1 MSRSKRFRCSCPGA
15 VRGIAGKRRAGRWS
29 YVESLDVEAF
39 SKPQEE
45 YQKRPG
51 MQGEPSGRSKPEG
64 RNPKETRNRIY
75 LARSSSTPTGDFVLL
90 TEPTEAGTP
99 CQFTSH

>member
-1 MSRSKRFRCSCPGA
+1 MSRSKPSRCSCPGA
-15 VRGIAGKRRAGRWS
+15 GPGSAGKRRAGRWS
-29 YVESLDVEAF
+29 YEGCLDVEAF

-75 LARSSSTPTGDFVLL
+75 PARSSIPPGDFVLL
-90 TEPTEAGTP
+90 TEPTQAGTP
-99 CQFTSH
+99 CQFTSHD